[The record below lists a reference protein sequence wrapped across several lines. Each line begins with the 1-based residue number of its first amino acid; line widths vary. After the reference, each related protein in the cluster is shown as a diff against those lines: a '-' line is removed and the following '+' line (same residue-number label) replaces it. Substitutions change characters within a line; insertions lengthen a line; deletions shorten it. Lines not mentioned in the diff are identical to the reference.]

1 MGFTEPGCAGWFFL
15 NEGVL
20 DGFLL
25 NRVCGLVFTEQWC
38 SGWFVQNSVLAD
50 FYGTSVCLLVFTEPG
65 RAGWFLLHLGVL
77 AGLD

>member
-1 MGFTEPGCAGWFFL
+1 MLAGFLGDMDGWMGFTEPGCAGWFFL

-50 FYGTSVCLLVFTEPG
+50 FYGTSVCLLKVCGLVFT
-65 RAGWFLLHLGVL
+65 
-77 AGLD
+77 